1 MIVNGLTSDSLSAM
15 STAPSLALAL
25 RWLMDDNHL
34 STQEMAL
41 LAGVSPG
48 AVAAFL
54 ERPHAPS
61 QTWLTLLQALR
72 CRLEVKAPKRFLSIA
87 LPRILPRRRAHEHE
101 QWTARRLTAFRSQIL
116 RQRPGTS
123 QAEAQRMA
131 LGYVQ
136 ASAARLG
143 GDLQA
148 AQERLDAS
156 RVESTAT
163 GMRAAARAVANAGQV
178 NAEDLALLAGL
189 SLSAAQSTI
198 DDRDEGRLA
207 VPHRLFSAIAARL
220 VIQPAGGGAVTI
232 DLAPPGVWRPEPPR
246 AGRSS
251 LSTEE
256 IRDRARQGEA
266 LAGIARL
273 AGVSRQRIHAI
284 VRGDG

>member
-1 MIVNGLTSDSLSAM
+1 M

-34 STQEMAL
+34 SMQEMAL

-61 QTWLTLLQALR
+61 QTWLTLLHALR
-72 CRLEVKAPKRFLSIA
+72 CRLEVKAPKRFMSIA
-87 LPRILPRRRAHEHE
+87 LPRIQPRRRVHEHE

-116 RQRPGTS
+116 RQRPGTT

-136 ASAARLG
+136 ASTARLA

-148 AQERLDAS
+148 AQARLDAT
-156 RVESTAT
+156 RVDAPAT
-163 GMRAAARAVANAGQV
+163 GMRAAARTVADAAQV

-198 DDRDEGRLA
+198 DEREEGRLV
-207 VPHRLFSAIAARL
+207 VPHRLFSAIAARI

-232 DLAPPGVWRPEPPR
+232 DLAPPGTWRPEAPR
-246 AGRSS
+246 PGRST
-251 LSTEE
+251 LSSEE
-256 IRDRARQGEA
+256 ICSRAHQGES
-266 LAGIARL
+266 LASIARH

>member
-1 MIVNGLTSDSLSAM
+1 M
-15 STAPSLALAL
+15 STAPSLSLAL

-34 STQEMAL
+34 SMQEMAL

-54 ERPHAPS
+54 ERAHAPS
-61 QTWLTLLQALR
+61 QTWLTLLHALR
-72 CRLEVKAPKRFLSIA
+72 CRLEVKAPKRFMSIA
-87 LPRILPRRRAHEHE
+87 LPRILPRRRVHEHE

-123 QAEAQRMA
+123 QAEAQQMA
-131 LGYVQ
+131 LGYVR
-136 ASAARLG
+136 ASAARLAG
-143 GDLQA
+143 NLQA
-148 AQERLDAS
+148 AQARLDAT

-163 GMRAAARAVANAGQV
+163 GMRAAVRAVAGAAQV

-198 DDRDEGRLA
+198 DDGDEGRLV

-220 VIQPAGGGAVTI
+220 VIQPAGGGAVTV
-232 DLAPPGVWRPEPPR
+232 DLAPPGAWRPEPPR
-246 AGRSS
+246 AGRSCIPA
-251 LSTEE
+251 EE
-256 IRDRARQGEA
+256 IRERARQGES